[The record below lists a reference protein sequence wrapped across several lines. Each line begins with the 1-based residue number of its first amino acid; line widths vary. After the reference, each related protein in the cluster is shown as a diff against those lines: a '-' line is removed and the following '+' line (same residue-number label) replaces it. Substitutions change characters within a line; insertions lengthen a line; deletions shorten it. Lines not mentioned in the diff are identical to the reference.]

1 MKQVYLTFSLLL
13 CGTFMNVANAQCT
26 AVQTFSE
33 DFETFTTFPDNC
45 WVSNKAIP
53 QIDLDVDATTG
64 NHSIMFYSFFSASE
78 PIYLVSPELSTIDG
92 NHSLEF
98 EVLSV
103 NATTTTI
110 EVGTM
115 TDNTDFSTFSAVG
128 SAISP
133 TVGIHQ
139 STNIPANAGH
149 KYIAIKFIPDDIH
162 QAMFLDNIKW
172 DSSLSTPKFNTNKV
186 TIYPNPST
194 SIFYLDTEIDVK
206 SIEVY
211 NTLGQRMLTTNQK
224 QINLENAANGV
235 YVANVTAADGAQASY
250 KIVKK

>member
-45 WVSNKAIP
+45 WVSNQSDPNAVMLTQGANKGL
-53 QIDLDVDATTG
+53 QL
-64 NHSIMFYSFFSASE
+64 YSGMAQGD
-78 PIYLVSPELSTIDG
+78 IIIVAPEVSTIDG
-92 NHSLEF
+92 QHGLIFDIVSTN
-98 EVLSV
+98 
-103 NATTTTI
+103 NTTTTTV

-115 TDNTDFSTFSAVG
+115 TDNTDFSTFSSV
-128 SAISP
+128 SSPFTP
-133 TVGIHQ
+133 TVGTH
-139 STNIPANAGH
+139 STQAIAANPGH
-149 KYIAIKFIPDDIH
+149 KYVAIKFIHGGGHGKVIV
-162 QAMFLDNIKW
+162 LDNIEW
-172 DSSLSTPKFNTNKV
+172 TTNLRTSKFDANKV

-235 YVANVTAADGAQASY
+235 YVANVTAADGARASY